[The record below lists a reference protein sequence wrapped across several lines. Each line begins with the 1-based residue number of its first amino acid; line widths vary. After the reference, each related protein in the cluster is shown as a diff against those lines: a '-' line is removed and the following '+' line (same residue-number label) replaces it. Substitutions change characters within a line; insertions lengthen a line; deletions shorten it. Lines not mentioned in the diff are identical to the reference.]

1 METSKG
7 RDFQMLKRFEVK
19 NFKGFNETL
28 VFDLQA
34 REYSFNKHIVK
45 NDIVNKAI
53 IYGKNGIGKSSLGIA
68 LFDIISHLTDK
79 ERMKPQYLFNYI
91 NLNSNETAA
100 TFKYFFQFGV
110 DEIVYEY
117 EKTDINNLVSE
128 KLTINGK
135 EVLYYNYFNRD
146 KNFIEKDLVGDL
158 YIDLLDNRLSVVKY
172 IYRNTPTNTVPAI
185 TKMLEFCENM
195 LWYRSLSEGNQ
206 YCGYSNGVGM
216 LVESLYQ
223 SGNVKNFE
231 KFLKENGLDYKLSFV
246 TTNGIHELIATFESG
261 KKALFVS
268 LASTGTM
275 ALFLFYYW
283 SISFNKISLL
293 FIDEFDAFFHYESA
307 ESVIKR
313 LNSATNFQTIV
324 TTHNT
329 YLMQNKLTRPDC
341 CYIMTDNK
349 VTALCNATQ
358 KEIREA
364 HNLEKMYINGAFN
377 E

>member
-1 METSKG
+1 
-7 RDFQMLKRFEVK
+7 MLKKFEVK
-19 NFKGFNETL
+19 NFKGFNDTL

-34 REYSFNKHIVK
+34 REYNFNKHLVK

-53 IYGKNGIGKSSLGIA
+53 VYGKNGIGKSSLGIA

-79 ERMKPQYLFNYI
+79 EMMQPQYLVNYL
-91 NLNSNETAA
+91 NLNSAEKVAV
-100 TFKYFFQFGV
+100 FKYYFQFGV
-110 DEIVYEY
+110 DEIIYEY
-117 EKTDINNLVSE
+117 EKTNIYNLMSE

-135 EVLYYNYFNRD
+135 LVLFYNYFN
-146 KNFIEKDLVGDL
+146 KENNFIDKDLIGDL
-158 YIDLLDNRLSVVKY
+158 YIELLDNRLSVVKY

-185 TKMLEFCENM
+185 TKMVEFCENM
-195 LWYRSLSEGNQ
+195 LWYRSLSAGNQ
-206 YCGYSNGVGM
+206 YCGFTNGQGT
-216 LVESLYQ
+216 LVEKLYQ
-223 SGNVKNFE
+223 SGKVKDFE
-231 KFLKENGLDYKLSFV
+231 KFLKENGLDYKLQFV
-246 TTNGIHELIATFESG
+246 TNNGIHELLAVFDNNRKTPFISI
-261 KKALFVS
+261 
-268 LASTGTM
+268 ASTGTM
-275 ALFLFYYW
+275 ALFLFYHW
-283 SISFNKISLL
+283 SISFDKISLL

-307 ESVIKR
+307 ESIIKK
-313 LNSATNFQTIV
+313 LNVATNFQTIV